1 MGCPSP
7 HRAWHALSELSEHTQ
22 GTVEMVVP
30 ELRLPGEGGCT

>member
-22 GTVEMVVP
+22 GTVEMVP